1 MNYRSHAKACCKTN
15 SQPSFD
21 RFLKSSSDC
30 LLQHSYTHLI
40 FYFTRPKMLLFLAT
54 ADMHKIGAKT

>member
-21 RFLKSSSDC
+21 RFLKSFSD
-30 LLQHSYTHLI
+30 LHLI